1 MLDIKNLE
9 RRWLYYKIEK
19 ALPFAILSV
28 FSLLILFII
37 LAFLQ
42 SQKVQKI
49 KKIPLIKK
57 EEEKKHLNIKKV
69 EKKQPIQTSSFK
81 EEKEVKQLITLTPS
95 LSFIDKISI
104 EEPKTIKPQIE
115 NTTVERQET
124 PKEEEKSKIVIQH
137 QDSRK
142 DIQDVLKRFHKNNN
156 PVLSLFIAKKYYE
169 LKEYKNA
176 YNYALITNNLDTHI
190 EDSWIIFAKSLVKL
204 GKKQMAIDTLKQYV
218 NHSNSKKASM
228 LLHNIQNGKFK

>member
-1 MLDIKNLE
+1 MLDIENLE

-28 FSLLILFII
+28 FSLLVLFII

-49 KKIPLIKK
+49 KKTPLIKK
-57 EEEKKHLNIKKV
+57 EEEHLNIKKV
-69 EKKQPIQTSSFK
+69 EKKQPIKTSSFK
-81 EEKEVKQLITLTPS
+81 EEEDVKQLITLTPS

-115 NTTVERQET
+115 NSTVERQET
-124 PKEEEKSKIVIQH
+124 PKEEEKSKIIIQH

-169 LKEYKNA
+169 LQEYKHA
-176 YNYALITNNLDTHI
+176 YDYALITNNIDSHI

-204 GKKQMAIDTLKQYV
+204 GKKQMAIDTLKQYI

-228 LLHNIQNGKFK
+228 LLQNIQNGRFK